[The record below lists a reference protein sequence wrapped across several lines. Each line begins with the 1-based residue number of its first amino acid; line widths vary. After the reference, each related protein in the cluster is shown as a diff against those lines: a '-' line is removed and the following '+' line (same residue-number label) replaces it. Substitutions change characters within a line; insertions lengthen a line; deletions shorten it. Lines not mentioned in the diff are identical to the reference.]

1 MYKFGESHLEPHLNS
16 CVNMQASH
24 NEGVTQTLSDVQST
38 LAEVTVIQSE
48 EKDGRLNER
57 CVDFYTSI
65 LNLIICVYLWGD
77 CIPYVYLCS
86 NEKKFVVSGLEVA
99 MYPTWH
105 ERQSAYVAA
114 VKAFVI
120 KLGIEADSVEIKFVR
135 SFRTKPKLFLDVE
148 CGNVSQ

>member
-1 MYKFGESHLEPHLNS
+1 
-16 CVNMQASH
+16 MQASH
-24 NEGVTQTLSDVQST
+24 NEGVTQTLADVQAT

-57 CVDFYTSI
+57 YRSI
-65 LNLIICVYLWGD
+65 FVISLLLFVSGLGFKALNFIR
-77 CIPYVYLCS
+77 
-86 NEKKFVVSGLEVA
+86 NEKKFVVSGLEVS

-114 VKAFVI
+114 VKAFVVKI
-120 KLGIEADSVEIKFVR
+120 GVDVDSVEIKFVR

-148 CGNVSQ
+148 CGNAAQ

>member
-1 MYKFGESHLEPHLNS
+1 M
-16 CVNMQASH
+16 NMQASH
-24 NEGVTQTLSDVQST
+24 NEGVTQTLADVQAT

-57 CVDFYTSI
+57 YRSI
-65 LNLIICVYLWGD
+65 FVISLLLFVSGLGFNALNFIR
-77 CIPYVYLCS
+77 
-86 NEKKFVVSGLEVA
+86 NEKKFVVSGLEVS

-114 VKAFVI
+114 VKAFVVKI
-120 KLGIEADSVEIKFVR
+120 GVDVDSVEIKFVR

-148 CGNVSQ
+148 CGNAAQ

>member
-1 MYKFGESHLEPHLNS
+1 VYKFGESHLEPHLNS
-16 CVNMQASH
+16 CVNLQASH

-57 CVDFYTSI
+57 CVDFSTSK
-65 LNLIICVYLWGD
+65 LYLYICVYLWGE
-77 CIPYVYLCS
+77 CIPYVYLYS

-105 ERQSAYVAA
+105 ERQSAYVA
-114 VKAFVI
+114 AFVI

>member
-1 MYKFGESHLEPHLNS
+1 
-16 CVNMQASH
+16 
-24 NEGVTQTLSDVQST
+24 
-38 LAEVTVIQSE
+38 
-48 EKDGRLNER
+48 
-57 CVDFYTSI
+57 
-65 LNLIICVYLWGD
+65 
-77 CIPYVYLCS
+77 
-86 NEKKFVVSGLEVA
+86 